1 MIGDGGSVGHHGRSL
16 WFSGFQPHDDPQDD
30 EHREEGGDA
39 RDDGGDPMDPSKGVA
54 CRFGELES
62 FRLGT
67 IEFNFQPVE
76 VKLLEQILSFKG
88 GHSSFV
94 FQSSNGS
101 LKVLPGRVA
110 EYSLGIPGPL
120 KDLWRGES
128 LVSPNF
134 TIDLMLFQFQAAS
147 LGNADNGTFSDLKL
161 AMLGTADS
169 FRDDVAIGIDLDL
182 EVAVSG

>member
-39 RDDGGDPMDPSKGVA
+39 RDDGGDPVDPSKGVA
-54 CRFGELES
+54 CRFGELEG
-62 FRLGT
+62 FRLGAF
-67 IEFNFQPVE
+67 EFYFQTVE
-76 VKLLEQILSFKG
+76 VKLLEQILSFEG

-94 FQSSNGS
+94 LKGSNGS
-101 LKVLPGRVA
+101 LKVLPGVIA
-110 EYSLGIPGPL
+110 EYSLGIPGPFE
-120 KDLWRGES
+120 DLWRGES
-128 LVSPNF
+128 LVSPDF

-147 LGNADNGTFSDLKL
+147 LRDTDNGTFSDLEL
-161 AMLGTADS
+161 AMLGTADT